1 MKSVSALFFTAVFGL
16 TALKGASEDELAIRK
31 VLADSTGAFNRRE
44 ANLMPDGYSPDF
56 DAVNPVGVRIAGRPN
71 LGEAFKT
78 HLKNAHKIENV
89 QRIRFIRP
97 DVALVDAEFEF
108 TGTDI
113 KPYPKG
119 FEAIVLVKNDGRWVI
134 TALRMMVPP
143 ASAPPQ

>member
-1 MKSVSALFFTAVFGL
+1 MKAVCALFVTAAFGL

-31 VLADSTGAFNRRE
+31 VLADATGAFNRHA
-44 ANLMPDGYSPDF
+44 ANLTPDGYSDDF
-56 DAVNPVGVRIAGRPN
+56 DAVNPAGVRIGGKPN
-71 LGEAFKT
+71 LGEAFQT
-78 HLKNAHKIENV
+78 YLKNARRIENV

-119 FEAIVLVKNDGRWVI
+119 LEAIVLVKKDGRWVI
-134 TALRMMVPP
+134 SALRMMMPP
-143 ASAPPQ
+143 VSAPPQ